1 MNLFEN
7 IYRKY
12 SADVYRFA
20 FWLSGDS
27 DTAKDITSDTFMKIW
42 IKKDNLHVETIRG
55 LLFVTARNIFLQLK
69 RSKSRHVP
77 VDKDIPDGAA
87 GPEEIIM
94 GKDELSKVIRC
105 LKKFPEIDRSALILK
120 VEFDLSYAEISRY
133 LGVSETAAKV
143 KVHRVRQ
150 KLQKIMKGDIN
161 G

>member
-27 DTAKDITSDTFMKIW
+27 DTAKDITSETFMKIW
-42 IKKDNLHVETIRG
+42 IKKDDLHVETIRA
-55 LLFVTARNIFLQLK
+55 LLFVTARNIFLQLM
-69 RSKSRHVP
+69 RSKSRHTP
-77 VDKDIPDGAA
+77 IDNDIPDDAA
-87 GPEEIIM
+87 DPEEIVM
-94 GKDELSKVIRC
+94 GKDELSQVIRC

-120 VEFDLSYAEISRY
+120 VEFDLSYAEISRH